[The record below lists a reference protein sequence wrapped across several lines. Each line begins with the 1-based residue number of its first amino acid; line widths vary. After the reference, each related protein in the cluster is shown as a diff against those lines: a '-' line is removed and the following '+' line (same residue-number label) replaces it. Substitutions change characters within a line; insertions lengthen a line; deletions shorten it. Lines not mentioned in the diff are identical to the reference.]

1 VPDDTGLALRLQD
14 AFVTLGGRA
23 ILEGI
28 SLEVARGTI
37 LAVTG
42 PNGAGKTTLLDLVA
56 GEVPGTGAV
65 EIDAPAGV
73 ARVLQSSPLPD
84 TLTVEEVLELA
95 AGRTGAAEQ
104 VAARYGFGDALA
116 QTVTELS
123 TGMRRILD
131 LTVTMQQPHDVLLL
145 DEPSSGVAEAEL
157 PHLVELVRQ
166 HRVRSG
172 ATIVLVEHR
181 PELVHQ
187 LADQVLELRTPG
199 PMVRGTPAGDVG
211 PAQVDDV
218 LSGVAAAGRPAPAP
232 PRRTVST
239 WTKLRL
245 GLRELA
251 AGMSSVLAL
260 GVLNRVMK
268 VELGITLV
276 AVAAL
281 LASYN
286 LAAPVA
292 LAIGHRSD
300 RVPVL
305 GRHRSPYII
314 GGACVSAL
322 ALAVAPHVA
331 DRLAGGLRR
340 CRSRCCS
347 GSSCSP
353 SPRCGASTVTTPIR
367 TSWTRPRPPGRPC
380 ARWLRSARRGLLRVH
395 PTRHPRQMLAEQTYG
410 GHAGLHDEATA
421 GSLGLSG
428 APIEGPTHLSQ
439 LDPLAHV
446 LFGDAWFERG
456 CVSAHFQTMVWRAR
470 ASPRVPFAAPE
481 HAPTSPP
488 RRTTGARP
496 SPARSRSDPTS
507 RRPSTSA
514 RRSWVVRVR
523 CSSSTR
529 SRWATARAPR

>member
-1 VPDDTGLALRLQD
+1 MPDDTGLALRLQD

-331 DRLAGGLRR
+331 DRLAGGLRPVPVALLLGLFLLTIASVWGLDR
-340 CRSRCCS
+340 HHPDPDELDAPTTAWQAVREVAALRSS
-347 GSSCSP
+347 
-353 SPRCGASTVTTPIR
+353 GASSRSPHAPPAPDAGGADLR
-367 TSWTRPRPPGRPC
+367 RPRR
-380 ARWLRSARRGLLRVH
+380 
-395 PTRHPRQMLAEQTYG
+395 
-410 GHAGLHDEATA
+410 
-421 GSLGLSG
+421 
-428 APIEGPTHLSQ
+428 
-439 LDPLAHV
+439 
-446 LFGDAWFERG
+446 
-456 CVSAHFQTMVWRAR
+456 
-470 ASPRVPFAAPE
+470 
-481 HAPTSPP
+481 PP
-488 RRTTGARP
+488 RRGDRGLPGAVGRADRGADALVAARP
-496 SPARSRSDPTS
+496 AGPRA
-507 RRPSTSA
+507 
-514 RRSWVVRVR
+514 VR
-523 CSSSTR
+523 
-529 SRWATARAPR
+529 